1 MTSKEFEE
9 KLQNHSRFQFDGGDE
24 FFEFKNGA
32 LFINNSFYDYYK
44 IVNTETGLK
53 IQLNGLMP
61 FQSNI
66 IVDFGE
72 NEMAVIVNYNGNK
85 LIELPKTYRHFAA
98 KEGFLIF
105 KSIK

>member
-1 MTSKEFEE
+1 MTNTDFAE
-9 KLQNHSRFQFDGGDE
+9 KLQEYSPFQFDGAKE
-24 FFEFKNGA
+24 CFEFKNGS
-32 LFINNSFYDYYK
+32 LFIDESFYDYYK
-44 IVNTETGLK
+44 ILDTETGFK
-53 IQLNGLMP
+53 IQLNGLLP

-72 NEMAVIVNYNGNK
+72 NEIAVIANHIGNK

-98 KEGFLIF
+98 KEGFLIL